1 MWKEH
6 AKVIGAISAVV
17 LTIYLIFFAHLATK
31 PIAGHVVDIWR
42 SPTMEH
48 KKDLVGLQLK
58 SLVKDELQMV
68 EDAKTSIANSLLEDR
83 IHEEVSD
90 KDRKSLDAVI
100 NSSID

>member
-1 MWKEH
+1 MSKEH
-6 AKVIGAISAVV
+6 AKIIGAISAVV
-17 LTIYLIFFAHLATK
+17 LSVYLIFFAHLGTK
-31 PIAGHVVDIWR
+31 PIAGHVGDIWR

-48 KKDLVGLQLK
+48 KKNLLGLQLK

-83 IHEEVSD
+83 MHGEVSD
-90 KDRKSLDAVI
+90 QDRKSLDAVI